1 MVDRENRNIEALRN
15 HRIGG
20 FMAVK
25 IGLIGC
31 GGISREH
38 ISAYLK
44 LKGKAEVVATADLV
58 EERAINAARA
68 VGAGAYYTDYRDI
81 LKRPDVDAVDICLPH
96 HLHAKVAVEAAEA
109 GKHILCEK
117 PIARS
122 LEEADSMIDAA
133 RRYGVKLMIAENWRF
148 LPQVNVAKKVVENG
162 ELGSVFLAKSSL
174 ISFPRDLV
182 PSGWKL
188 YAEKVG
194 GGVSIDSGI
203 HNVDMVR
210 WVMGEVK
217 AVTAFTNRLVRTE
230 ITGEDTGCILFKH
243 VSDAV
248 SVLALTWAARFSADK
263 EYPLKIYGSEGALA
277 WLAWDNRIIVY
288 KDGKRKVIETKP
300 FSESFKAEIEHFV
313 SCIESDKTPLTCG
326 EEARRD
332 LQLVLAAYE
341 SAKTGKAVKV

>member
-1 MVDRENRNIEALRN
+1 MVVR
-15 HRIGG
+15 
-20 FMAVK
+20 

-58 EERAINAARA
+58 EERAMNASRA
-68 VGAGAYYTDYRDI
+68 VGAETHYTDYRDI
-81 LKRPDVDAVDICLPH
+81 LRRPDIDAVDICLPH

-122 LEEADSMIDAA
+122 LKEADSMIDAA

-148 LPQVNVAKKVVENG
+148 LSQVNVAKQVVENG
-162 ELGSVFLAKSSL
+162 ELGTVFLAKSSL
-174 ISFPRDLV
+174 ISFPGDLV

-210 WVMGEVK
+210 WVIGEVK
-217 AVTAFTNRLVRTE
+217 TVTALTNRLVRTE
-230 ITGEDTGCILFKH
+230 ITGEDTGCILFRH
-243 VSDAV
+243 VSDTV
-248 SVLALTWAARFSADK
+248 SVLTLTWAARFSADK

-277 WLAWDNRIIVY
+277 WPAWDNRVMVY
-288 KDGKRKVIETKP
+288 KDGECRVIKTKP
-300 FSESFKAEIEHFV
+300 FSESFRAEIEHFAT
-313 SCIESDKTPLTCG
+313 CIELDETPLTCG

-341 SAKTGKAVKV
+341 SAKTGRTVRV

>member
-1 MVDRENRNIEALRN
+1 MVVR
-15 HRIGG
+15 
-20 FMAVK
+20 

-58 EERAINAARA
+58 EERAMNASRA
-68 VGAGAYYTDYRDI
+68 VGAETHYTDYRDI
-81 LKRPDVDAVDICLPH
+81 LRRPDIDAVDICLPH

-122 LEEADSMIDAA
+122 LKEADSMIDAA

-148 LPQVNVAKKVVENG
+148 LSQVNVAKQVVENG
-162 ELGSVFLAKSSL
+162 ELGTVFLAKSSL
-174 ISFPRDLV
+174 ISFPGDLV

-210 WVMGEVK
+210 WVIGEVK
-217 AVTAFTNRLVRTE
+217 TVTALTNRLVRTE
-230 ITGEDTGCILFKH
+230 ITGEDTGCILFRH

-248 SVLALTWAARFSADK
+248 SVLTLTWAARFSADK

-277 WLAWDNRIIVY
+277 WPAWDNRVMVY
-288 KDGKRKVIETKP
+288 KDGECRVIKTKP
-300 FSESFKAEIEHFV
+300 FSESFRAEIEHFAT
-313 SCIESDKTPLTCG
+313 CIELDETPLTCG

-341 SAKTGKAVKV
+341 SAKTGRIVRV